1 MFANLNAG
9 MAPLILF
16 GFLAMM
22 ITISSAYPPH
32 YLDFWQHDP
41 PAYSPQGDSWN
52 SDPLSASADRSSSR
66 RIDSS
71 PSGDFHHNH
80 HQQYPERRYD
90 GRHDYGE
97 GVQNPHRRVEQQ
109 SPPYSNVGLYGTVHP
124 RDGVGVRVADGPG
137 PNVQGQ
143 GHGVVG
149 GFPNQ
154 IGTGGHSGRR
164 KVRPHV
170 NGRRGRRNETAFIH
184 DINNGAPQVHR
195 RNGTLVLVYPTQKPT
210 LTRGKRG
217 GEGPDSEGPDIFF
230 PTDRPNA
237 GMTPVIAD
245 RNKGLECARGSTFCE
260 KVEGYPKEFLST
272 ILQKEARKYMDL
284 FGEDQV
290 ESVVNVTNRIDSND
304 DEPLCAS
311 KEEIVY
317 PQAAQN
323 KDDQWLYIINQEGYT
338 QGVRIEKCADTSGQ
352 CGSLQLP
359 LNYETGCKQKYIYRK
374 LLAVNGT
381 GIVSDSFRLPSCCAC
396 YIRNSGAAS
405 RIAGN
410 PFNAS
415 SRQSS
420 VLDKSRTA
428 ASTGYN

>member
-1 MFANLNAG
+1 MKHFFFVHFY
-9 MAPLILF
+9 LIFISFIILKYYF
-16 GFLAMM
+16 SFQ

-41 PAYSPQGDSWN
+41 PAYSPQGDTWN

-143 GHGVVG
+143 GHGVGG

-170 NGRRGRRNETAFIH
+170 NG
-184 DINNGAPQVHR
+184 NNLLNNTSGL
-195 RNGTLVLVYPTQKPT
+195 N
-210 LTRGKRG
+210 
-217 GEGPDSEGPDIFF
+217 IFF
-230 PTDRPNA
+230 
-237 GMTPVIAD
+237 
-245 RNKGLECARGSTFCE
+245 
-260 KVEGYPKEFLST
+260 
-272 ILQKEARKYMDL
+272 
-284 FGEDQV
+284 
-290 ESVVNVTNRIDSND
+290 
-304 DEPLCAS
+304 
-311 KEEIVY
+311 
-317 PQAAQN
+317 
-323 KDDQWLYIINQEGYT
+323 
-338 QGVRIEKCADTSGQ
+338 TS
-352 CGSLQLP
+352 
-359 LNYETGCKQKYIYRK
+359 
-374 LLAVNGT
+374 
-381 GIVSDSFRLPSCCAC
+381 IVSKRLE
-396 YIRNSGAAS
+396 
-405 RIAGN
+405 
-410 PFNAS
+410 
-415 SRQSS
+415 
-420 VLDKSRTA
+420 
-428 ASTGYN
+428 